1 MNTAMSNPT
10 NTTFFSSL
18 TGKNPPTYGLIMAGG
33 IGTRFWPVST
43 EEFPKQFHDL
53 LGTGRSL
60 LQKTFDRLSAFIP
73 PENIRILTNTRYQKK
88 VLEQLPEI
96 TENQLVL
103 EPTMRNTAPCILLAA
118 LKIHKINPEAR
129 MLVAPSDHWIEDEN
143 AFQQDVTTALEAS
156 KNNILITLGI
166 PPTFPHTGYGYIQFD
181 PADTLHN
188 VYRFTEKP
196 DYQTAK
202 NFIASGNYRWNAGIF
217 VWSTHSIIQAF
228 KNYLPQMYQQFEA
241 GIDFLNTPNEQ
252 AFIKKNYPLV
262 ENISIDYGI
271 LEKADNIKMLS
282 ASFDWN
288 DLGSWGALYE
298 KLPKNTAGNAVVH
311 SHAVLENATNNL
323 VIADSDK
330 NIILSGLSG
339 YIVVAVQN
347 DLLILPQ
354 ENEQDLKQLLIQLKS

>member
-1 MNTAMSNPT
+1 MSNPT
-10 NTTFFSSL
+10 HTEANFPM
-18 TGKNPPTYGLIMAGG
+18 KETYGLIMAGG

-73 PENIRILTNTRYQKK
+73 SENIRILTNTRYQKK
-88 VLEQLPEI
+88 VLTQLPEI

-103 EPTMRNTAPCILLAA
+103 EPSMRNTAPCILLAT
-118 LKIHKINPEAR
+118 LKIHKINPDAR
-129 MLVAPSDHWIEDEN
+129 MLVAPSDHWIEDET

-156 KNNILITLGI
+156 KNDVLITLGI
-166 PPTFPHTGYGYIQFD
+166 PPSFPHTGYGYIQFD
-181 PADTLHN
+181 PAETLHT
-188 VYRFTEKP
+188 VHRFTEKP

-202 NFIASGNYRWNAGIF
+202 KFIATGNYRWNAGIF
-217 VWSTHSIIQAF
+217 VWSTQSILTAF
-228 KNYLPQMYQQFEA
+228 KKSLPAMYQQFA
-241 GIDFLNTPNEQ
+241 SGIEHLNTPDEQ
-252 AFIKKNYPLV
+252 AFIEKNYPLA

-298 KLPKNTAGNAVVH
+298 KLPKNAAGNVVVH
-311 SHAVLENATNNL
+311 SHTVLDNATNNL
-323 VIADSDK
+323 VVADAHK

-354 ENEQDLKQLLIQLKS
+354 ENEQDLKQLLTLLNPD